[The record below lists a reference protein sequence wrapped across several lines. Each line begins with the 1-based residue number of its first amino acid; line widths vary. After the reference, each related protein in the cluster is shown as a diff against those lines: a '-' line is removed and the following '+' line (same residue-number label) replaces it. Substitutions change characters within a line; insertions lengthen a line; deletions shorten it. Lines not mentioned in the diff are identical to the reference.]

1 MSLQHAPS
9 TPTETICPSNQH
21 LQRLAPPINS
31 PNTVRSGQ
39 CIECPTK
46 ITIHGRGKL
55 ALRCKTCRREH
66 RKLSNRLSQRRFK
79 AKERA
84 ARMAKREAQ
93 AGTHA
98 GRMTQSHARTRPKG
112 IAATTKRRSTAEK
125 TPGSAAQASRPQSR
139 ARQIR
144 KRLHGHIGNGII
156 VRSEWAERIDGI
168 DELFAALAAAQL
180 RAENARRALD
190 AAYG

>member
-1 MSLQHAPS
+1 MSLQDAPS
-9 TPTETICPSNQH
+9 TATQTVCQSNQYLH
-21 LQRLAPPINS
+21 RLAPPINS
-31 PNTVRSGQ
+31 PNTIRSRQ

-84 ARMAKREAQ
+84 VRMAKREAQ
-93 AGTHA
+93 TGTHP
-98 GRMTQSHARTRPKG
+98 GRMTQSQGRTRPKG
-112 IAATTKRRSTAEK
+112 IGEATKRRSTPEK
-125 TPGSAAQASRPQSR
+125 TAGSAAQASRPQPR

-144 KRLHGHIGNGII
+144 KRLHGHIGDGIV
-156 VRSEWAERIDGI
+156 VRSEWAERIDGV